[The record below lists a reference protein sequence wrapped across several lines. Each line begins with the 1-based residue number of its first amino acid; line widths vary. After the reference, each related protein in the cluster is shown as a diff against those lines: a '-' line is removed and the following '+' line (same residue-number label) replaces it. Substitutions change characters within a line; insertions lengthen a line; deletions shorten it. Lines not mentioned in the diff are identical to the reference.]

1 VEEQLL
7 TRVWTAFRGM
17 IHLPLRGVYDPEG
30 AKAWLREI
38 EKIFRVTE
46 CQDQQKVLFVTHML
60 ADEAEYWWENTRP
73 HLEGV
78 GGVAIRWGTF
88 R

>member
-1 VEEQLL
+1 
-7 TRVWTAFRGM
+7 M
-17 IHLPLRGVYDPEG
+17 NNLPTFKGGYDPEG

-46 CQDQQKVLFVTHML
+46 CQDQQKVLFATHML

-73 HLEGV
+73 RLKGV
-78 GGVAIRWGTF
+78 GGVVVPWGTS